1 MDPVIELNHLTYYAV
16 ADESLLADHVGGPVV
31 EQVVGV
37 DLVEALD
44 GDELEDPQFHEKII
58 NQFGHNCC
66 HLDTPN
72 FELFCVPI
80 NYVIVFGLYMKFY

>member
-31 EQVVGV
+31 GQVVGV

-44 GDELEDPQFHEKII
+44 GDE
-58 NQFGHNCC
+58 
-66 HLDTPN
+66 
-72 FELFCVPI
+72 
-80 NYVIVFGLYMKFY
+80 